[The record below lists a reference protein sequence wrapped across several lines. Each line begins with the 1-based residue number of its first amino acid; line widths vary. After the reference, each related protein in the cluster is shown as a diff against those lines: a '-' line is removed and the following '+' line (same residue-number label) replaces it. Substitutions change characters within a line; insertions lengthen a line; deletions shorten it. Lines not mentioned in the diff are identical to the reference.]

1 MSCVTR
7 TLTVLFTDMVGST
20 ALIGRL
26 GPAGGEAL
34 RARHFAAM
42 RSALAVHRGREIK
55 TLGDG
60 FMVVFDSAGDAL
72 ACAVTMQQAGEREPG
87 PGIRIR
93 VGLSSGEVTCDGH
106 DVHGMPVVEAS
117 RLCAAAAGGQ
127 ILVADVVRVLVGSG
141 GMHRFAPIG
150 PLALKGLP
158 APTVAWEI
166 GWEPARDTT
175 LRVAIAEDSVL
186 LREGIVRVLE
196 SESIEVVLQASDA
209 DTLLDGLAA
218 ARPHVVL
225 LDVRMPPTHTDE
237 GLRAAEQIR
246 ALHPELGVI
255 VLSHDVSAAAAMRL
269 LGDATKGIGYLL
281 KERVSDPAQLT
292 GAIRTVAAGGS
303 AIDPEVIARLGDG
316 SRA

>member
-1 MSCVTR
+1 VTE
-7 TLTVLFTDMVGST
+7 S
-20 ALIGRL
+20 
-26 GPAGGEAL
+26 PNY
-34 RARHFAAM
+34 
-42 RSALAVHRGREIK
+42 
-55 TLGDG
+55 
-60 FMVVFDSAGDAL
+60 
-72 ACAVTMQQAGEREPG
+72 Q
-87 PGIRIR
+87 
-93 VGLSSGEVTCDGH
+93 LSQ
-106 DVHGMPVVEAS
+106 
-117 RLCAAAAGGQ
+117 L
-127 ILVADVVRVLVGSG
+127 
-141 GMHRFAPIG
+141 
-150 PLALKGLP
+150 
-158 APTVAWEI
+158 
-166 GWEPARDTT
+166 
-175 LRVAIAEDSVL
+175 
-186 LREGIVRVLE
+186 RVLE

-292 GAIRTVAAGGS
+292 GAI
-303 AIDPEVIARLGDG
+303 ARLGDG